1 MPILVYKE
9 DINKYTPIVIRE
21 DGGGDNPTLWFPM
34 PASIGLYYSM
44 EIVMKDSLISSAKIN
59 QDNSWFCIFDENSI
73 RNIHTNHEYD
83 LDHVESHD
91 AIVTTFDDKHIDEND
106 PIDSIDKIVTTEVNY
121 DRFLFGS
128 ESIIIIFQG
137 SLAGEYKEDIHITT
151 TDGKHYTI
159 PVGIEVYDQDESL
172 DINLKNMG
180 VELPYS
186 IDNALYNKN
195 ILEENHDWVLINQKW
210 KELLVSY
217 MDIIGN
223 KGSYKSLGNSLKW
236 FGYDRLVE
244 MRELW
249 QYKTPSGRNLLM
261 DRTIEP
267 ILLGI
272 SRSMLQEA
280 RKTTSFL
287 LRNKVSDTIYTGTSS
302 TTHGRNI
309 YRVMDFDESNF
320 NDCRWDIGIM
330 MTKMTLLGLFIDKY
344 FFPVSAEVWK
354 STVEHIIYDTIEIET
369 DSLHTTSI
377 ISNNT
382 AQDIPK
388 GEIDIP
394 TTDPDDPNKGDSDD
408 PDHPDNPD
416 SPSIDPGNYIID
428 VDDHG
433 STCDINMHLGLID
446 CIAIDPRHPDDPTG
460 SFTTNAAEYE
470 KPDGDTAMIGILP
483 KTDIGTDDAS
493 IYASLRSFYRGLGGA
508 VRIKI
513 TQTDEDKKDNKP
525 FYDKAELRYVY
536 PMGDDKKTVAVE
548 RSMKIS
554 PGAHSIDM
562 YLFFDHIGTNVA
574 MLTLYKGNDVYTKR
588 FNVNVIDNVNL
599 ELRYFKFVRRENTAN
614 PFLPTSLPAYNK
626 YMFSRIYRED
636 PADIVYDLND
646 TSWVN
651 KIHLPVTSEIL
662 SQLIIIKCDDSDFD
676 NVYNIITKDEWLTQS
691 FYIPSS
697 IVYDQDW
704 DNDTDSPQT
713 VLRKD
718 DPRNFFGVHKIYK
731 PNTTKLS
738 NVDKVIKYDEN
749 QPYQWGIYIVPKI
762 LSPRDKKAEYDK
774 YCLARVKQTLKDAQ
788 VKVAVTAKQAFIPEL
803 CSIQQIGLDYDSK
816 FIRPDDL
823 IMIVPVMSYTSDKT
837 IFLPYSSNVDN
848 NTPWSAKSVY
858 GVDNL
863 ITLNQPT
870 QTALIGSSHKKPLA
884 PGWYDVQ
891 FSYAVCGKKNDIID
905 KGAFCIREK
914 NNN

>member
-1 MPILVYKE
+1 MSMPLLVYKE
-9 DINKYTPIVIRE
+9 DIGKYTPIVIRE
-21 DGGGDNPTLWFPM
+21 DGQGNNPTLWFPM
-34 PASIGLYYSM
+34 PASTGLYYSM
-44 EIVMKDSLISSAKIN
+44 KIVMGDDSLISSATIN
-59 QDNSWFCIFDENSI
+59 QDNSWFHIFDISHSSENSI
-73 RNIHTNHEYD
+73 DKVLTTKFDYD
-83 LDHVESHD
+83 
-91 AIVTTFDDKHIDEND
+91 
-106 PIDSIDKIVTTEVNY
+106 P
-121 DRFLFGS
+121 GS
-128 ESIIIIFQG
+128 ESISIVFRG
-137 SLAGEYKEDIHITT
+137 SLEGEYKENIHITT
-151 TDGKHYTI
+151 KDKRHYTI
-159 PVGIEVYDQDESL
+159 PVSVDVYGQDESL

-186 IDNALYNKN
+186 IDNALYDKN
-195 ILEENHDWVLINQKW
+195 IREENHDWVLINQKW

-223 KGSYKSLGNSLKW
+223 KGSYRSLENSLKW

-249 QYKTPSGRNLLM
+249 RYKTPSGRNLLM
-261 DRTIEP
+261 DKTIEP
-267 ILLGI
+267 ILSNI

-287 LRNKVSDTIYTGTSS
+287 LRNKVSDTIYTGGSDDMT
-302 TTHGRNI
+302 NI
-309 YRVMDFDESNF
+309 GEDFDESGF
-320 NDCRWDIGIM
+320 NDCRWDISTM
-330 MTKMTLLGLFIDKY
+330 RDKMTLLGLFIDKY
-344 FFPVSAEVWK
+344 FFPVSAEVWM
-354 STVEHIIYDTIEIET
+354 SSVEHILYDTINIET
-369 DSLHTTSI
+369 DSLYITSI
-377 ISNNT
+377 VSNNT

-388 GEIDIP
+388 DEIDIP
-394 TTDPDDPNKGDSDD
+394 TVDPDKPNTGDPAD
-408 PDHPDNPD
+408 PDHPDDPD
-416 SPSIDPGNYIID
+416 SPGIDPGDYILN

-446 CIAIDPRHPDDPTG
+446 CIAVDPQHPTDPTG
-460 SFTTNAAEYE
+460 SFTTNAEEYE
-470 KPDGDTAMIGILP
+470 KSDGDTAMIGILP

-513 TQTDEDKKDNKP
+513 TQTDKDKKDNKP

-554 PGAHSIDM
+554 PDAHSIDM
-562 YLFFDHIGTNVA
+562 YLFFDHIGTNVV
-574 MLTLYKGNDVYTKR
+574 MLTLYKGSNVYTKR

-599 ELRYFKFVRRENTAN
+599 ELRYFKFVRRENTTN

-636 PADIVYDLND
+636 PTGTVYDIND
-646 TSWVN
+646 ASWVN

-662 SQLIIIKCDDSDFD
+662 SQLIIIKCDDNDFD
-676 NVYNIITKDEWLTQS
+676 NIYNIITKDEWLTQS
-691 FYIPSS
+691 FYIPSG

-731 PNTTKLS
+731 PNTSKAPKDDS
-738 NVDKVIKYDEN
+738 IDKYYKN
-749 QPYQWGIYIVPKI
+749 SKNPSYQWGIYIVPKK
-762 LSPRDKKAEYDK
+762 LSPRNKKEEYDK
-774 YCLARVKQTLKDAQ
+774 YYLARVRQILKNTHTQAT
-788 VKVAVTAKQAFIPEL
+788 VVAKQAFVPEL
-803 CSIQQIGLDYDSK
+803 CSIQRIGLDYDSK

-823 IMIVPVMSYTSDKT
+823 VMVVPVMSYTLDKT
-837 IFLPYSSNVDN
+837 IFLPYSSDADN
-848 NTPWSAKSVY
+848 TTPWSVKSVY
-858 GVDNL
+858 GVDKL
-863 ITLNQPT
+863 ITLDQPT
-870 QTALIGSSHKKPLA
+870 QTALIGSSHKKPLT

-891 FSYAVCGKKNDIID
+891 FSYAVYGKKNDIID

>member
-21 DGGGDNPTLWFPM
+21 DGEGDNPTLWFPM

-59 QDNSWFCIFDENSI
+59 QDNSWFCIFDSGI
-73 RNIHTNHEYD
+73 LKNIHTNHEYN

-91 AIVTTFDDKHIDEND
+91 AIVTTFDDKPIDEND

-121 DRFLFGS
+121 GTGS
-128 ESIIIIFQG
+128 KSIFIIFQG
-137 SLAGEYKEDIHITT
+137 SLEGEYKEDIHITA

-159 PVGIEVYDQDESL
+159 PVGIEVYSQDESL

-186 IDNALYNKN
+186 IDSALYDKN

-223 KGSYKSLGNSLKW
+223 KGSYKSLENSLKW
-236 FGYDRLVE
+236 FGYDKLAE

-267 ILLGI
+267 ILLGV

-287 LRNKVSDTIYTGTSS
+287 LRNKVSDTIYTGAPS
-302 TTHGRNI
+302 TINGTN
-309 YRVMDFDESNF
+309 VEDMVDFDESDF
-320 NDCRWDIGIM
+320 NDCRWDIGTM

-354 STVEHIIYDTIEIET
+354 STVEHIIYGTIEIET

-377 ISNNT
+377 VSNNA

-388 GEIDIP
+388 DEINIP
-394 TTDPDDPNKGDSDD
+394 TTDPDDPDNPNKGDSDD

-416 SPSIDPGNYIID
+416 NPSIDPGDYVIG
-428 VDDHG
+428 VDDRG
-433 STCDINMHLGLID
+433 STCDINMHLGFID
-446 CIAIDPRHPDDPTG
+446 CIAVDPKHPNDPTG
-460 SFTTNAAEYE
+460 SFTTKANEYE
-470 KPDGDTAMIGILP
+470 KTDGDTAMIGILP
-483 KTDIGTDDAS
+483 KTDVGTDEAS

-508 VRIKI
+508 IRIKI

-525 FYDKAELRYVY
+525 FYDKAGLRYVY
-536 PMGDDKKTVAVE
+536 PTDKDKDPVVVE

-554 PGAHSIDM
+554 PDAHSIDI
-562 YLFFDHIGTNVA
+562 YLFFDHIGMNVA
-574 MLTLYKGNDVYTKR
+574 MLTLYKGNNVYTKR
-588 FNVNVIDNVNL
+588 FNVNVVDNINL
-599 ELRYFKFVRRENTAN
+599 ELRYFKFVRRANTTN

-626 YMFSRIYRED
+626 YMFSRIYHED
-636 PADIVYDLND
+636 PVGTKYDPND

-651 KIHLPVTSEIL
+651 KIHLPITSEIL
-662 SQLIIIKCDDSDFD
+662 SQLIIIKCDNKDFD
-676 NVYNIITKDEWLTQS
+676 NVYSIIIKDNWLTQT
-691 FYIPSS
+691 FYVPSDT
-697 IVYDQDW
+697 IYNKDW
-704 DNDTDSPQT
+704 DDASGSPQPI
-713 VLRKD
+713 LSID
-718 DPRNFFGVHKIYK
+718 NPRNFFGVHKIYK
-731 PNTTKLS
+731 TNTTKS
-738 NVDKVIKYDEN
+738 PKVDKVIRYDEN
-749 QPYQWGIYIVPKI
+749 QPYKWGIYIVPKI
-762 LSPRDKKAEYDK
+762 LPPRDKKAEYDK
-774 YCLARVKQTLKDAQ
+774 YCLARIKQILKDAQ
-788 VKVAVTAKQAFIPEL
+788 VKVTVTAKQAFIPEL
-803 CSIQQIGLDYDSK
+803 CAIQRIGLDYDNK
-816 FIRPDDL
+816 FIRSDDL

-848 NTPWSAKSVY
+848 KVPWSVKSVY
-858 GVDNL
+858 GIDDL
-863 ITLNQPT
+863 ITLGQPT

-884 PGWYDVQ
+884 PGWYDVS
-891 FSYAVCGKKNDIID
+891 FEYAVCGKEDILVD
-905 KGAFCIREK
+905 KGAFCIK
-914 NNN
+914 S